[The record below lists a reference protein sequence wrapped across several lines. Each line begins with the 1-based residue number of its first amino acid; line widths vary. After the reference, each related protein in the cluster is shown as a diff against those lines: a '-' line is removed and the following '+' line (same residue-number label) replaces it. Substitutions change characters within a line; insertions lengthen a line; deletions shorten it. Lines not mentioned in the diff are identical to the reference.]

1 MLTKNLD
8 VSKGF
13 VNGARG
19 VVTKFMSDLGG
30 KTGFTG
36 FFYSI
41 SSFFF
46 FNLVVCFL

>member
-8 VSKGF
+8 VSKGL

-30 KTGFTG
+30 KKNFD
-36 FFYSI
+36 I
-41 SSFFF
+41 IPSFFF
-46 FNLVVCFL
+46 FNLVICFLQI